1 MSQAQKLHMN
11 TSNHHR
17 HQGPARQTGASLI
30 EVLVAALL
38 LSVGLLALAGLQATS
53 LRMTK
58 EAQFRSAAAGL
69 ASAYSEAV
77 KANTAGA
84 LAGAYNY
91 AVAYVPA
98 AAAIPQPLTCRDGV
112 TDCTAA
118 QIAADDLAAWR
129 ESARMALPGGS
140 LFATLVPAALGT
152 PASINLW
159 VLWQGPST
167 DDTAD
172 TATAQISTNCPP
184 TVGNMNR
191 TLQCMPFKIPL

>member
-1 MSQAQKLHMN
+1 MSEIQRLHMPP
-11 TSNHHR
+11 SNPFSQR
-17 HQGPARQTGASLI
+17 KFTHQRGASLI

-58 EAQFRSAAAGL
+58 EAQFRSTAASL

-91 AVAYVPA
+91 SAAYTREA
-98 AAAIPQPLTCRDGV
+98 TAIVQPLTCRDGV
-112 TDCTAA
+112 TDCTPA
-118 QIAADDLAAWR
+118 QIATDDQAAWR

-140 LFATLVPAALGT
+140 LFATLVPGAVGT

>member
-1 MSQAQKLHMN
+1 MLLVPPSALHRRG
-11 TSNHHR
+11 S
-17 HQGPARQTGASLI
+17 PLRQSGASLI

-58 EAQFRSAAAGL
+58 EAQFRSAAASL

-91 AVAYVPA
+91 TAAYA
-98 AAAIPQPLTCRDGV
+98 RADAAIAQPPTCRDGV
-112 TDCTAA
+112 TICTAA

-129 ESARMALPGGS
+129 EAARLALPGGS
-140 LFATLVPAALGT
+140 LFATLVPAAVGT
-152 PASINLW
+152 PPSINLW
-159 VLWQGPST
+159 VLWQGPNT
-167 DDTAD
+167 DDTSDA
-172 TATAQISTNCPP
+172 ATAQISTNCPP
-184 TVGNMNR
+184 TIGNMNR